1 MIASSRL
8 AGAMMK
14 PTSSAQWPKVFGP
27 EAPGPKSR
35 RAPPA
40 GRGSVAGTATNL
52 SARTVTNAFAQ
63 NVNFLSLQYLSLRP
77 FPMVLKQLY
86 TPRYAYG
93 SSRARTTYSLAYR
106 CTLRPGGPA
115 TTFESLQR
123 NTQFRHPFGSWS
135 GRVCSPEFPVRRQQP
150 QLIENP
156 VHSMNFIPGESF
168 S

>member
-8 AGAMMK
+8 AGAMMM

-86 TPRYAYG
+86 TTRYAYG

-106 CTLRPGGPA
+106 CTPRPGGRRPA
-115 TTFESLQR
+115 APPQPRPLSRCSGIRSFVTLLAAGLVWSAVLSSRFAGSNRSLLKI
-123 NTQFRHPFGSWS
+123 QFI
-135 GRVCSPEFPVRRQQP
+135 V
-150 QLIENP
+150 
-156 VHSMNFIPGESF
+156 
-168 S
+168 